1 MSASRFTIFMLL
13 EALPSWLSLD
23 RTARGKIAEEALG
36 SSLSGFN
43 VTHRHYDAEAFSGRC
58 SDISVFETDDLP
70 AYYYVI
76 ERLRDSAFFAVPYFR
91 VIDIIPTIAEGYR
104 DFEDHEAGHAA

>member
-1 MSASRFTIFMLL
+1 MTASRFTIFMLL

-36 SSLSGFN
+36 SGLSGFK

-58 SDISVFETDDLP
+58 SDISVFETDDLT

-104 DFEDHEAGHAA
+104 DFESHEASHAA

>member
-1 MSASRFTIFMLL
+1 MSPSRFTIFMLL

-36 SSLSGFN
+36 ASLSGFS

-58 SDISVFETDDLP
+58 SDISIFETDDLT

-91 VIDIIPTIAEGYR
+91 VIDIIPTIADGYR
-104 DFEDHEAGHAA
+104 NFETHEAGHAA

>member
-1 MSASRFTIFMLL
+1 MPASRFHIFMLL
-13 EALPSWLSLD
+13 EALPAWLSLD
-23 RTARGKIAEEALG
+23 RTVRGKIAEEALG
-36 SSLSGFN
+36 ASLSGFN
-43 VTHRHYDAEAFSGRC
+43 VTHRHYDAEAFSGSC
-58 SDISVFETDDLP
+58 SDISVFETDDLT

-104 DFEDHEAGHAA
+104 DFETHEAGDAA

>member
-36 SSLSGFN
+36 SGISGFN
-43 VTHRHYDAEAFSGRC
+43 VTHRHFDAEA
-58 SDISVFETDDLP
+58 
-70 AYYYVI
+70 
-76 ERLRDSAFFAVPYFR
+76 SA
-91 VIDIIPTIAEGYR
+91 
-104 DFEDHEAGHAA
+104 AAAATSRSSRRTT